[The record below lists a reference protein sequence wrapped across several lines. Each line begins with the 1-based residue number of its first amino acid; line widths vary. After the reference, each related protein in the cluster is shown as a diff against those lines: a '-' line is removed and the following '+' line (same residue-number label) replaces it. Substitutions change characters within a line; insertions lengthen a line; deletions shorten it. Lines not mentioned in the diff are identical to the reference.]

1 MRKALYMVLI
11 PAAMMLMQSCATADY
26 HHTSRKATAKT
37 RYISQSAITETMVV
51 TDLEVEEKKVSGS
64 FSGTNV
70 DEESAKSLAV
80 ADALKKVNAEVM
92 VEPVFEVEVK
102 DFKDIS
108 VQVQGYPARYKNFR
122 NPTRE
127 DSILLGLIAPKADTV
142 FVDKRGKDD
151 DDCCCCDGFH
161 GSITNI
167 KPGSSPASGPNP
179 FLSGNTSAAERKEA
193 STGNFDPEK
202 FKTDYINKYNALK
215 SAGRRFIVR
224 GAIFTVLGAGM
235 LGTAFIPDRFS
246 SNSNE
251 AADAA
256 FITLLTTGSIF
267 TVMGLASI
275 PPGIVKLSKA
285 NKMKREAPQHGIQ
298 LAFYPQINPIH
309 NTYMAG
315 ISVKF

>member
-1 MRKALYMVLI
+1 MRNPVYLILI
-11 PAAMMLMQSCATADY
+11 PAAMIMLQSCATADY

-37 RYISQSAITETMVV
+37 RYISQSSITETTVV
-51 TDLEVEEKKVSGS
+51 TDLIVEDKKVNGS

-102 DFKDIS
+102 DFRDIS

-122 NPTRE
+122 SPTRE
-127 DSILLGLIAPKADTV
+127 DSILLGLIAPKVDTV

-151 DDCCCCDGFH
+151 DCCCCDGFH
-161 GSITNI
+161 DSMTAIKAGS
-167 KPGSSPASGPNP
+167 PPASGPNP
-179 FLSGNTSAAERKEA
+179 FLAANAPAAERKEA

-202 FKTDYINKYNALK
+202 FKREYIETYHSLKNKGRKAIINGSIYTAAGAVILGLGYSLGYNYDDP
-215 SAGRRFIVR
+215 SVQND
-224 GAIFTVLGAGM
+224 
-235 LGTAFIPDRFS
+235 P
-246 SNSNE
+246 
-251 AADAA
+251 A
-256 FITLLTTGSIF
+256 FITGVIVGPTFMALGLTFLPI
-267 TVMGLASI
+267 
-275 PPGIVKLSKA
+275 GISKLSKA

-298 LAFYPQINPIH
+298 LAFHPRINPIY